1 MNSVTLPLSASG
13 VSAESSG
20 GLCQRL
26 QCSLFGQADVWIQR
40 DDLLHPLISGNKFRK
55 LQFPLAQLP
64 SGAHVI
70 SMGGPWSNH
79 LHALGYAL
87 QQKGIPGTVLIRGGA
102 WQQTAMQA
110 DLQRWGIR
118 IQYADRETYRR
129 LREPDYWRQ
138 CVPDAGAQA
147 VWLPEGG
154 SDPSALHGVAQMVR
168 ELPFVPDT
176 IVTAVG
182 TGATLAGIMAGM
194 AGRGRVIGVAA
205 FQGADYLHQEIAR
218 LLQAAGYPAYQ
229 NYQLLTDAHHGGFA
243 RMTPALIA
251 DAQCFVRETG
261 IPLEPVYTGKLVSA
275 VAALVQQGT
284 IRAGECLLL
293 LHTGGLQGLRGIR
306 RDSGW
311 PGALA

>member
-1 MNSVTLPLSASG
+1 
-13 VSAESSG
+13 
-20 GLCQRL
+20 
-26 QCSLFGQADVWIQR
+26 
-40 DDLLHPLISGNKFRK
+40 
-55 LQFPLAQLP
+55 
-64 SGAHVI
+64 
-70 SMGGPWSNH
+70 
-79 LHALGYAL
+79 
-87 QQKGIPGTVLIRGGA
+87 
-102 WQQTAMQA
+102 MQA

-154 SDPSALHGVAQMVR
+154 SDPAALHGVAQMVR

-182 TGATLAGIMAGM
+182 TGATLAGILAGM

-251 DAQCFVRETG
+251 DAQCFVSETG

-275 VAALVQQGT
+275 VAALVRQGT

-293 LHTGGLQGLRGIR
+293 LHTGGLQGLPRHTPRQWLARCAGLNCKLPRQAGIR
-306 RDSGW
+306 TKNFSRAKSQSFSRVSGQKAPESRMHTGSGIKNVAVISIHPVLSMAVSTKLW
-311 PGALA
+311 RIVHRCLEKILEMQRRCRIFCAKTAHFS